1 MPEEESQKNLRLF
14 VSDCEG
20 PISKNDNAFEL
31 VAKFV
36 PYGDNFFSLISK
48 YDDVLAD
55 VIQKPAYKAGDTLRL
70 ILPFLK
76 AYGTTNKEI
85 KNFSSRNVLLVP
97 GAKHTLTFV
106 RQLMPSFIVS
116 TSYEQYISSLCDLT
130 GFPFEN
136 CYCTRL
142 NLDKYNIS
150 KEETKR
156 LQELKKEIEAFP
168 MIEIPK
174 KAGSVNAFSQ
184 RDQETLERLDEIF
197 WKELPKM
204 ESGRMLTEVNPVGGT
219 KKAWAVQDIVER
231 MNCSLDRVMYVGD
244 SITDAPALKLV
255 RENGG
260 LAISFNGNDYSVR
273 EADIA
278 VLSGDTT
285 VTSVL
290 AEVFSRYG
298 KDGTFRLI
306 KELNPS
312 GLKKNG
318 VSPEL
323 YKRMS
328 LVFSDDFP
336 QVEQVTDDNVER
348 LKRESS
354 VFRKTVRGEAIGQLG

>member
-1 MPEEESQKNLRLF
+1 MSEEASQKSLRLF

-31 VAKFV
+31 AANLV
-36 PYGDNFFSLISK
+36 PDGGSFFALISK

-55 VIQKPAYKAGDTLRL
+55 VVQKHGYKAGDTLRL

-76 AYGTTNKEI
+76 AYGATNKQI
-85 KNFSSRNVLLVP
+85 KNFSAKNVLLVP
-97 GAKHTLTFV
+97 GAKNTLTFV

-116 TSYEQYISSLCDLT
+116 TSYEQYISSLCELT

-142 NLDKYNIS
+142 NLDKYDIPA
-150 KEETKR
+150 EEMKR
-156 LQELKKEIEAFP
+156 LQELKKEIAALP

-174 KAGSVNAFSQ
+174 NAFSVNDFSQ
-184 RDQETLERLDEIF
+184 RDQETIERLDTIF
-197 WKELPKM
+197 WKELSNM

-219 KKAWAVQDIVER
+219 EKARAVQDVVER

-260 LAISFNGNDYSVR
+260 LTVSFNGNDYSVR

-278 VLSGDTT
+278 VLSGNTT

-290 AEVFSRYG
+290 AEAFSRQG
-298 KDGTFRLI
+298 KDGALRLV
-306 KELNPS
+306 KEWSLS
-312 GLKKNG
+312 GLKKNS

-323 YKRMS
+323 CKRMS
-328 LVFSDDFP
+328 MVFSDGFP
-336 QVEQVTDDNVER
+336 QVEQVTDDSVER